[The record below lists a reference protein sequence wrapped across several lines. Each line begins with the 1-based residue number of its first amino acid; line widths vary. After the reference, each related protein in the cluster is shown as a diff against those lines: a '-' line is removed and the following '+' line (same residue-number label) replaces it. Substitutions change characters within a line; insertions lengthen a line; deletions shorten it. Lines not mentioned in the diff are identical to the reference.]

1 MRRRRATRLA
11 PGLVALALLAPVSP
25 AASAAPSGGPATTH
39 VIVQFDGAPALDGPR
54 AQAHQRMSALRAQHA
69 GFRQRVADAGI
80 PAKVGREVT
89 QVLNAVAVT
98 TDAAGVARLRALPG
112 VAAVYPDAPMHASVD
127 VDVSLVGAPQV
138 WQTDDP
144 SGRPD
149 QGAGETV
156 AVIDTGIDYTHP
168 DLGGGF
174 GPGHKVVGGYD
185 FADGD
190 DDPRDDNGHGTHVAG
205 IIAGDPA
212 TPDGRTGVAPKANLT
227 AYKVFDSSGSGEEST
242 VIEGLDAAVS
252 ADNPNRADV
261 VNMSLSGPPT
271 PDDPLEQASAA
282 GVRAGVVVVAA
293 AGNDGPGE
301 STVGSP
307 AESPDVLAVGAS
319 ASGIDLPTVDVTS
332 PVHHALDAQRLN
344 LSANPPASPEDLDVV
359 DVGNGNE
366 SAYDGRDVT
375 GKAVLFTYNP
385 FTAPQ
390 ALMTAE
396 QHGAVAAML
405 STPNFY
411 SGTGS
416 QPGPALPDF
425 IAGTPDDPDK
435 LNIVAVVVNG
445 TDATD
450 LKQWLADGPV
460 RVQVGGTDATD
471 RIASFSS
478 QGPALGSYALKPD
491 LVAPGVE
498 IGSTWLDGQYADD
511 SGTSMAAPHVA
522 GAAALIRQAHPDWTA
537 TQVAA
542 ALTGGSKLLPGL
554 EATIQGAGRLDVAAA
569 NQLPVLPSARIVNLG
584 LADLGGGALNAAATV
599 TLSNVSGKAQT
610 VHLTAQPAS
619 GSAGHVDVTPASG
632 RIAAGKSLTVRLTLS
647 GAQPSTG
654 TDLTGWLR
662 ATVTGAPT
670 LTVPYL
676 LAVRPLDLHTA
687 PDPTPAGTTVF
698 VHAEPDLAGPPTV
711 TVTAPD
717 RRTTTST
724 AAFDHTGWWRLSVPA
739 GPAGKYQVTAT
750 ARAQSGVTLL
760 GQTSFEELGAAA
772 STWQPVGPDSEGA
785 AETASTSRPGR
796 MFAMPASSPHAG
808 LFRTDDSGATW
819 QELRNLPIGD
829 GVDMGVAA
837 DPTQPDTVY
846 LAVEGGPDND
856 PTYEGRILASHDAG
870 ATWTTLPFP
879 DVAMHDLS
887 IDATGR
893 ILTVPAFNGD
903 VYVSIDRGETWASYP
918 SPGGF
923 PQQARVIGHD
933 LFIADGGSVYVVR
946 DVDSSP
952 QPAQEVLTAPGFGFF
967 QNIVGDG
974 HILVASDAQE
984 LFASRDGGA
993 TWQTLFTP
1001 PDDDPFVFSVQ
1012 IVDGDIYA
1020 GGVDHL
1026 WVDRGEGTSWTTMP
1040 TPVPEDF
1047 FYVSSFGPSGQLAVS
1062 AVSFGLFATGDA
1074 GASYRKVGLT
1084 GSDVHGLTIGRN
1096 ADDQTDLV
1104 AGTTFSAFSTA
1115 LPDAAIADQ
1124 ATRDWGVTDDQASIG
1139 NRVVSVS
1146 ANPADPH
1153 IVYSAVAN
1161 AFSRTDI
1168 KRSDDGG
1175 ATWGTVEGVRT
1186 SSHPY
1191 QVLVDP
1197 ADPDIVY
1204 VTINDGISPG
1214 VIVSRD
1220 GGQTWRKN
1228 DLPVLVTAIAAEPQ
1242 NPNRIWLGGPDG
1254 LFRSDDQGQTVTKL
1268 SGVAVSAIALD
1279 PRSAAHLVVGGDSLY
1294 DSRDGG
1300 RTLAA
1305 ATTSGFRLDV
1315 SALAFGSDGQIYAAD
1330 SAAADQAGLPVGGR
1344 GVLASRDGG
1353 RSWHNISAG
1362 LANPDVASLALS
1374 PDGRWL
1380 YAGTAGGGVYRIKIS

>member
-1 MRRRRATRLA
+1 MRRRRSMRLA
-11 PGLVALALLAPVSP
+11 AGLTALVLLIPLTP
-25 AASAAPSGGPATTH
+25 AASAAPSGDGATTTR
-39 VIVQFDGAPALDGPR
+39 VIVQLVGTPALDGPR
-54 AQAHQRMSALRAQHA
+54 AQAHARVTALRGQHA
-69 GFRQRVADAGI
+69 AFRQQVAATGI
-80 PAKVGREVT
+80 HAKIGGEVT
-89 QVLNAVAVT
+89 QLLNAVAVS
-98 TDAAGVARLRALPG
+98 TDPAGVARLRALPG
-112 VAAVYPDAPMHASVD
+112 VAAVYPDAAMHASVD
-127 VDVSLVGAPQV
+127 VDVSLIGAPQA
-138 WQTDDP
+138 WQTNDP

-149 QGAGETV
+149 QGTGETV
-156 AVIDTGIDYTHP
+156 AVVDTGIDYTHP

-174 GPGHKVVGGYD
+174 GDGFKVVGGYD
-185 FADGD
+185 FANGD

-205 IIAGDPA
+205 IIAGDP
-212 TPDGRTGVAPKANLT
+212 TGPGGRTGVAPKANLT
-227 AYKVFDSSGSGEEST
+227 AYKVFDSSGQGEEST
-242 VIEGLDAAVS
+242 VIEGLEAAVS
-252 ADNPNRADV
+252 VDNPHRADV

-282 GVRAGVVVVAA
+282 AVHAGVVVVAA

-307 AESPDVLAVGAS
+307 AEAPDVLAVGAS
-319 ASGIDLPTVDVTS
+319 ASGIDLPAVTVTS
-332 PVHHALDAQRLN
+332 PVHHALDVQRLN
-344 LSANPPASPEDLDVV
+344 LSANPPASPENVDLV
-359 DVGNGNE
+359 DVGDGAE
-366 SAYDGRDVT
+366 SRYDGVDAT
-375 GKAVLFTYNP
+375 GNAVLFTYNP
-385 FTAPQ
+385 FTATQ
-390 ALMTAE
+390 ALLTAE
-396 QHGAVAAML
+396 QHGAVAALL
-405 STPNFY
+405 STPNYY
-411 SGTGS
+411 SRTGS
-416 QPGPALPDF
+416 QPGPLPDF
-425 IAGTPDDPDK
+425 TAGTADDPDK
-435 LNIVAVVVNG
+435 LNLVAAVVNG

-450 LKQWLADGPV
+450 LQQWLADGSV

-471 RIASFSS
+471 QIASFSS

-522 GAAALIRQAHPDWTA
+522 GAAALVRQAHPTWTA
-537 TQVAA
+537 IQVAA

-569 NQLPVLPSARIVNLG
+569 NQLPVLPSERIANLG
-584 LADLGGGALNAAATV
+584 LADLGGSSLHATATV
-599 TLSNVSGKAQT
+599 TLTNVTGTAQT
-610 VHLTAQPAS
+610 VHLSAS
-619 GSAGHVDVTPASG
+619 GTGAHVDVTPTSG
-632 RIAAGKSLTVRLTLS
+632 RVAAGKRLSVHLTLS
-647 GAQPSTG
+647 GARPTGG

-662 ATVTGAPT
+662 ASVIGAPT

-676 LAVRPLDLHTA
+676 LAVRPLELHA
-687 PDPTPAGTTVF
+687 VPDPTPAGGTVF
-698 VHAEPDLAGPPTV
+698 IHAEPDLAGAPTV
-711 TVTAPD
+711 TVTGPD
-717 RRTTTST
+717 RRVTTST
-724 AAFDHTGWWRLSVPA
+724 ATFDHTGWWRLNVPA
-739 GPAGKYQVTAT
+739 GPAGTYQVTAT

-772 STWQPVGPDSEGA
+772 ATWRPVGPDSEGA
-785 AETASTSRPGR
+785 AEMASTSQPGR
-796 MFAMPASSPHAG
+796 MFAMPATSPHAG

-837 DPTQPDTVY
+837 DPTQPGTVY
-846 LAVEGGPDND
+846 LAVEGGPGSD

-887 IDATGR
+887 IDPTGR
-893 ILTVPAFNGD
+893 ILTAPAFNGN
-903 VYVSIDRGETWASYP
+903 VYVSLDRGETWAAYP

-933 LFIADGGSVYVVR
+933 LFIADGGSVYAVR
-946 DVDSSP
+946 NVDSSP
-952 QPAQEVLTAPGFGFF
+952 EPAQEVLTAPGFGFF

-993 TWQTLFTP
+993 SWQTLFTP

-1012 IVDGDIYA
+1012 IVNGDIYA

-1026 WVDRGEGTSWTTMP
+1026 WVDPGEGPSWTTMP

-1047 FYVSSFGPSGQLAVS
+1047 FYVGSFGPGGPLAVS
-1062 AVSFGLFATGDA
+1062 AVSFGLYATGDG
-1074 GASYRKVGLT
+1074 GASYHKVGLT
-1084 GSDVHGLTIGRN
+1084 GSDVHSLAIGRN
-1096 ADDQTDLV
+1096 ADDQTELL
-1104 AGTTFSAFSTA
+1104 AATTFSAFSTV
-1115 LPDAAIADQ
+1115 LPDGKIVDQ
-1124 ATRDWGVTDDQASIG
+1124 TTRDWGITDDQGAIG
-1139 NRVVSVS
+1139 NRVVSLS
-1146 ANPADPH
+1146 ADPADPQ

-1161 AFSRTDI
+1161 AFSRTNI
-1168 KRSDDGG
+1168 NRSTDGG
-1175 ATWGTVEGVRT
+1175 ATWDTVEGVRT

-1204 VTINDGISPG
+1204 VTINDALSPG

-1228 DLPVLVTAIAAEPQ
+1228 NLPVLATAIAADPQ
-1242 NPNRIWLGGPDG
+1242 DPNRIWLGGPDG
-1254 LFRSDDQGQTVTKL
+1254 LFRSDDQGQTVTRL
-1268 SGVAVSAIALD
+1268 SSVPVSAIALD
-1279 PRSAAHLVVGGDSLY
+1279 PRNAAHLVVGGNGLY

-1300 RTLAA
+1300 RTLAP
-1305 ATTSGFRLDV
+1305 ATTTGFRLSI

-1330 SAAADQAGLPVGGR
+1330 NAAGDQAGLPVGGR

-1362 LANPDVASLALS
+1362 LGNPDVAALALS

-1380 YAGTAGGGVYRIKIS
+1380 YAGTAGGGVYRIGTG

>member
-1 MRRRRATRLA
+1 MRRPRSRIALA
-11 PGLVALALLAPVSP
+11 ASLALLVPLTP
-25 AASAAPSGGPATTH
+25 AASAAPPSSGGPATR
-39 VIVQFDGAPALDGPR
+39 VIVQLGGTPALDGPR
-54 AQAHQRMSALRAQHA
+54 AQAHQRVTALRAQHA
-69 GFRQRVADAGI
+69 GFRQQVAAAGI
-80 PAKVGREVT
+80 KAKVTGEVT
-89 QVLNAVAVT
+89 QVLNAVALT
-98 TDAAGVARLRALPG
+98 TDPAGVARLRALPG
-112 VAAVYPDAPMHASVD
+112 VAAVYPDAAMHASVD
-127 VDVSLVGAPQV
+127 VDVSLIGAPQV
-138 WQTDDP
+138 WATSDP

-149 QGAGETV
+149 QGTGETV

-174 GPGHKVVGGYD
+174 GDGFKVVGGYD
-185 FADGD
+185 FANGD

-212 TPDGRTGVAPKANLT
+212 TADGRTGVAPKANLT
-227 AYKVFDSSGSGEEST
+227 AYKVFDSSGFGAEST
-242 VIEGLDAAVS
+242 VIAGLEAAVS
-252 ADNPNRADV
+252 VDNPHRADV

-282 GVRAGVVVVAA
+282 AVHAGVVVVAA

-307 AESPDVLAVGAS
+307 AEAPDVIAVGAS
-319 ASGIDLPTVDVTS
+319 ASGIDLPTVTVTS
-332 PVHHALDAQRLN
+332 PVRHALDVQRLN
-344 LSANPPASPEDLDVV
+344 LSANPPAVPEDLDVV
-359 DVGNGNE
+359 DVGNGAE
-366 SAYDGRDVT
+366 SRYDGIDVT
-375 GKAVLFTYNP
+375 GKAVLFAYNS
-385 FTAPQ
+385 FSASQ

-396 QHGAVAAML
+396 QHGAAAAL
-405 STPNFY
+405 LYTPNFY
-411 SGTGS
+411 SGPGF

-425 IAGTPDDPDK
+425 AAGTADDPDR
-435 LNIVAVVVNG
+435 LSLVAALVNG

-450 LKQWLADGPV
+450 LQQWLADGPV
-460 RVQVGGTDATD
+460 HVQIAGTDATD
-471 RIASFSS
+471 QIASFSS

-498 IGSTWLDGQYADD
+498 IGSTWLDGHYADD

-522 GAAALIRQAHPDWTA
+522 GAAALIRQAHPGWTA
-537 TQVAA
+537 GQVGA
-542 ALTGGSKLLPGL
+542 ALTGGSKLLPGY

-569 NQLPVLPSARIVNLG
+569 NQLPVLPSERIANLG
-584 LADLGGGALNAAATV
+584 LADLGGRSLQASSTV
-599 TLSNVSGKAQT
+599 TLTNVSGKAQT
-610 VHLTAQPAS
+610 VHLDAQAADS
-619 GSAGHVDVTPASG
+619 GVHVDVSPASAHL
-632 RIAAGKSLTVRLTLS
+632 AAGKRLSVRLTLS
-647 GAQPSTG
+647 GALPTG
-654 TDLTGWLR
+654 GADLTGWLR
-662 ATVTGAPT
+662 ADVAGAPT

-676 LAVRPLDLHTA
+676 LAVRPLELHA
-687 PDPTPAGTTVF
+687 VPDPTPAGGTVF
-698 VHAEPDLAGPPTV
+698 IHAEPDLAAAPTV
-711 TVTAPD
+711 TVTRPD
-717 RRTTTST
+717 RRVTRST
-724 AAFDHTGWWRLSVPA
+724 ATFDHTGWWRLIVPA
-739 GPAGKYQVTAT
+739 GPAGTYQVTAT

-760 GQTSFEELGAAA
+760 GQSSFEELGAAT

-785 AETASTSRPGR
+785 AEMASTSQPGR
-796 MFAMPASSPHAG
+796 MFAMPGTGPHAG

-837 DPTQPDTVY
+837 DPTQPGTVY
-846 LAVEGGPDND
+846 LAVEGGPDSD

-893 ILTVPAFNGD
+893 ILTAPAFNGN
-903 VYVSIDRGETWASYP
+903 VYVSVDRGQTWTAYP

-933 LFIADGGSVYVVR
+933 LFIADGGSVYAVR
-946 DVDSSP
+946 DVDGSP
-952 QPAQEVLTAPGFGFF
+952 RPAQEVLTASGFQFF
-967 QNIVGDG
+967 SNIVGDG
-974 HILVASDAQE
+974 RILVASTAQE

-1012 IVDGDIYA
+1012 IVNGDIYA
-1020 GGVDHL
+1020 GGIGHL
-1026 WVDRGEGTSWTTMP
+1026 WVDRGEGTEWTTMP

-1047 FYVSSFGPSGQLAVS
+1047 FYVGSFGPSSQLAVS
-1062 AVSFGLFATGDA
+1062 AVSFGLYATGDD
-1074 GASYRKVGLT
+1074 GASYRRVGLT
-1084 GSDVHGLTIGRN
+1084 GSDVHALAIGRTV
-1096 ADDQTDLV
+1096 DDQPELL
-1104 AGTTFSAFSTA
+1104 AGTTFSTFSTA
-1115 LPDAAIADQ
+1115 LPDGATADQ
-1124 ATRDWGVTDDQASIG
+1124 ATRDWGITDDQASIG
-1139 NRVVSVS
+1139 NRVVSLS
-1146 ANPADPH
+1146 ANPADPQ
-1153 IVYSAVAN
+1153 IVYAAVAN

-1175 ATWGTVEGVRT
+1175 ATWDTVEGVRT

-1204 VTINDGISPG
+1204 VTINDALSPG

-1228 DLPVLVTAIAAEPQ
+1228 NLPVLATAIAADPQ
-1242 NPNRIWLGGPDG
+1242 DPNRIWLGGPDG
-1254 LFRSDDQGQTVTKL
+1254 LFRSDDQGQTVTRL
-1268 SGVAVSAIALD
+1268 SSVPVNAIALD
-1279 PRSAAHLVVGGDSLY
+1279 PRNAAHLIVGGDGLY

-1300 RTLAA
+1300 RTLTA
-1305 ATTSGFRLDV
+1305 ATTSEFRLNM
-1315 SALAFGSDGQIYAAD
+1315 SAIAFGSDGQIYAAD
-1330 SAAADQAGLPVGGR
+1330 NAAGDQAGLPVGGR

-1362 LANPDVASLALS
+1362 LGNPDVASLALS

-1380 YAGTAGGGVYRIKIS
+1380 FAGTAGGGVYRIGTG